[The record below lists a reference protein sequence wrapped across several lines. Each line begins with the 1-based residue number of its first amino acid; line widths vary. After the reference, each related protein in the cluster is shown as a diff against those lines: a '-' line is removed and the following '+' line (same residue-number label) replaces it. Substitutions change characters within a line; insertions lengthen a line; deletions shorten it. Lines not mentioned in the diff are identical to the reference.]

1 LAQGQVLSLS
11 AAVER
16 MMERVS
22 AGSGA
27 CATDDIATGKL
38 CVQAN
43 PPTAVDSHPDA
54 TRAIHDF
61 IGGKR
66 D

>member
-1 LAQGQVLSLS
+1 
-11 AAVER
+11 
-16 MMERVS
+16 MERVS

-27 CATDDIATGKL
+27 CATVDTATSTGKL

-43 PPTAVDSHPDA
+43 PAAAVDSHPDA
-54 TRAIHDF
+54 TRAIYDF

>member
-1 LAQGQVLSLS
+1 
-11 AAVER
+11 
-16 MMERVS
+16 MERVS

-27 CATDDIATGKL
+27 CVADDTATGNL

-43 PPTAVDSHPDA
+43 PAAAVDSHPDA
-54 TRAIHDF
+54 PRAIYDF

>member
-1 LAQGQVLSLS
+1 
-11 AAVER
+11 

-27 CATDDIATGKL
+27 GATDDIATGKL